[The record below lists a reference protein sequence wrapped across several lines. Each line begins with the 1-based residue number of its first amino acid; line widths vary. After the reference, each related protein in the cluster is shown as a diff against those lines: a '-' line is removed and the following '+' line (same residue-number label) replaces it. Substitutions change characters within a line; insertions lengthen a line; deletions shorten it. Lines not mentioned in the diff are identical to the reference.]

1 MTAQQCTPPQA
12 ALVAIDIAK
21 NRHEVL
27 IDPGPGMRRR
37 RLTVLNTRAE
47 HDRLVATLAG
57 LGKPV
62 IVGFEPTGNYHRGL
76 VHRLIAAGFEARL
89 MSSMALART
98 REALHNGWDKNDPK
112 DAQVILHM
120 LRIGAS
126 TVYSDPGCGR
136 LNGLQELSKTHD
148 MVSQARTELWHR
160 LLTYRSERKTSTLTE
175 R

>member
-89 MSSMALART
+89 ISSMALART
-98 REALHNGWDKNDPK
+98 RRRCTTAGTRTIPRTPK
-112 DAQVILHM
+112 
-120 LRIGAS
+120 
-126 TVYSDPGCGR
+126 
-136 LNGLQELSKTHD
+136 
-148 MVSQARTELWHR
+148 
-160 LLTYRSERKTSTLTE
+160 
-175 R
+175 